1 MNKRSYAIGLDIGG
15 TFTDFVLLDEGGG
28 VAVHKLLTTPENP
41 AVAALQG
48 IEEIVANAGV
58 RIDEV
63 ELVVHSTTLVTNAI
77 IEQRGA
83 TTGLITTRGFRDVLE
98 MRDEHRYDIYDLFL
112 TWPDPIVPRERRLTV
127 NERVLRDGRVLIEP
141 EEAEVAA
148 VTRQLQRD
156 GVEAIAVSFLHSY
169 KNPTN
174 EQTVAAMIRRV
185 APEIP
190 VTLSSDVAPVIREY
204 ERTSTAVAD
213 AFVRP
218 LADAY
223 LTEMVEGLEQRGF
236 EGRFYLMLSGGG
248 SASVSAARQYPIR
261 LAESGPAAGALAA
274 GLYGQ
279 LTRNDPIVSFD
290 MGGTTAKLCLLEDGR
305 PAVVNSLEVARTR
318 RFMRGS
324 GMPLMIPSV
333 ELIEIGAG
341 GGSIARIDAMGLMKV
356 GPDSAGADPGPA
368 CYGQGGIEPTVT
380 DANLVLG
387 FLDAGYFLGG
397 RMRLDVNAARAAVA
411 RLGEQAG
418 MSPLAAAWGVHQ
430 VVNENMAQAARMHL
444 QEKNWDPRK
453 VTMVAFGG
461 AGPAHAA
468 TIARLLGT
476 HRIVFPLGAG
486 ATSALGCLAAPLSF
500 QYTQSRVAVLEELDW
515 ADINALYADM
525 EERGRAALADAGVL
539 ADEVELVRE
548 ADLRIYGQIHEI
560 TTQVMPGE
568 LGAHSIPSL
577 RRTFAEAYR
586 RAYSR
591 YNEEALVE
599 AVNWK
604 LTARGPSRRVEL
616 RIPAGDGAEHAIKG
630 SRPAYLREA
639 GDLVETTVY
648 DRYLLTPGT
657 RLDGPAIVEERETT
671 VVLPSGSTGSVDEYG
686 DLVVELGGQATRGGW
701 S

>member
-1 MNKRSYAIGLDIGG
+1 
-15 TFTDFVLLDEGGG
+15 
-28 VAVHKLLTTPENP
+28 
-41 AVAALQG
+41 
-48 IEEIVANAGV
+48 
-58 RIDEV
+58 V
-63 ELVVHSTTLVTNAI
+63 ELVVHSTTLVTNALI
-77 IEQRGA
+77 QQRGA
-83 TTGLITTRGFRDVLE
+83 TTGLITTRGFRDILE

-127 NERVLRDGRVLIEP
+127 NERITRDGTVLIEP
-141 EEAEVAA
+141 QEAEVAE
-148 VTRQLQRD
+148 VTRQLQKD
-156 GVEAIAVSFLHSY
+156 GVEAIAVSLLHSY
-169 KNPTN
+169 KNPVN
-174 EQTVAAMIRRV
+174 EQKVASMIRRV
-185 APEIP
+185 APDIP

-218 LADAY
+218 LANAY

-236 EGRFYLMLSGGG
+236 TGRFYLMLSGGG
-248 SASVSAARQYPIR
+248 SASLASARQYPIR

-305 PAVVNSLEVARTR
+305 PAVVNSVEVARTR

-341 GGSIARIDAMGLMKV
+341 GGSIARIDAMGLLKV
-356 GPDSAGADPGPA
+356 GPDSAGAEPGPA
-368 CYGQGGIEPTVT
+368 AYGQGGTEPTVT
-380 DANLVLG
+380 DANLILG
-387 FLDAGYFLGG
+387 YLDAGYFLGG
-397 RMRLDVNAARAAVA
+397 RMRLDVNAARAALG
-411 RLGEQAG
+411 RLGDKAG

-468 TIARLLGT
+468 PIARLLGT
-476 HRIVFPLGAG
+476 QRLVFPLGAG

-500 QYTQSRVAVLEELDW
+500 QFTRSRVSVLEELDW

-525 EERGRAALADAGVL
+525 EERGRAALADASVP
-539 ADEVELVRE
+539 ADQVELVRE

-560 TTQVMPGE
+560 TMPVIGGE
-568 LGAHSIPSL
+568 LGPRSIPSL
-577 RRTFAEAYR
+577 RQAFSEAYR
-586 RAYSR
+586 RNYSR
-591 YNEEALVE
+591 YSEDALVE

-616 RIPAGDGAEHAIKG
+616 RIPSGDGATPDAVKG
-630 SRPAYLREA
+630 RRPAYLRDA
-639 GDLVETTVY
+639 GDLVETVVY
-648 DRYLLTPGT
+648 DRYLLTPGVT
-657 RLDGPAIVEERETT
+657 LNGPAIVEERETT
-671 VVLPSGSTGSVDEYG
+671 VILPSGSTGTVDEFG
-686 DLVVELGGQATRGGW
+686 NLIVELEGPTVRRGQQ
-701 S
+701 

>member
-1 MNKRSYAIGLDIGG
+1 MTERSYAIGLDIGG
-15 TFTDFVLLDEGGG
+15 TFTDLVLLDESGGFT
-28 VAVHKLLTTPENP
+28 VHKLLTTPDNP
-41 AVAALQG
+41 ALAALQG
-48 IEEIVANAGV
+48 IEELVASAEV

-63 ELVVHSTTLVTNAI
+63 ELVVHSTTLVTNALI
-77 IEQRGA
+77 QQRGA
-83 TTGLITTRGFRDVLE
+83 RTGLITTRGFRDILE

-127 NERVLRDGRVLIEP
+127 NERITRDGTVLIEP
-141 EEAEVAA
+141 QEAEVAE
-148 VTRQLQRD
+148 VTRQLQKD

-169 KNPTN
+169 KNPVN
-174 EQTVAAMIRRV
+174 EQKVASMIRSV
-185 APEIP
+185 APDLP

-218 LADAY
+218 LANAY
-223 LTEMVEGLEQRGF
+223 LTQMVEGLEQRGF
-236 EGRFYLMLSGGG
+236 GGRFYLMLSGGG
-248 SASVSAARQYPIR
+248 SASLASARQYPIR

-279 LTRNDPIVSFD
+279 LTQNDPIVSFD

-324 GMPLMIPSV
+324 GMPLVIPSV

-341 GGSIARIDAMGLMKV
+341 GGSIARIDAMGLLKV
-356 GPDSAGADPGPA
+356 GPDSAGAEPGPVS
-368 CYGQGGIEPTVT
+368 YGQGGTEATVT

-387 FLDAGYFLGG
+387 YLDAGYFLGG
-397 RMRLDVNAARAAVA
+397 RMRLDINAARAALG
-411 RLGEQAG
+411 RLGDKAD

-476 HRIVFPLGAG
+476 HRLVFPLGAG

-500 QYTQSRVAVLEELDW
+500 QFTRSRVSVIEELDW
-515 ADINALYADM
+515 ADINALYAEM
-525 EERGRAALADAGVL
+525 EERGRAALADAGVP
-539 ADEVELVRE
+539 ADQVELVRE

-560 TTQVMPGE
+560 TMPVMGGE
-568 LGAHSIPSL
+568 LGPRSIPSL
-577 RRTFAEAYR
+577 RQAFGEAYR
-586 RAYSR
+586 RNYSR
-591 YNEEALVE
+591 YSEEALVE

-616 RIPAGDGAEHAIKG
+616 RIPSSDGATHAVKG
-630 SRPAYLREA
+630 RRPAYLREA
-639 GDLVETTVY
+639 GDLVETVVY
-648 DRYLLTPGT
+648 DRYLLTPGVT
-657 RLDGPAIVEERETT
+657 LNGPAILEERETT
-671 VVLPSGSTGSVDEYG
+671 VILPSGSTGTVDEFG
-686 DLVVELGGQATRGGW
+686 NLIVELEGQTPRRGQP
-701 S
+701 